1 MQKADGTAIIQSP
14 IFPVLLVAS
23 KDDWLKN
30 PKKARCY
37 VQFNPLVTASIDRL
51 TYRQFDYL
59 TYMSYKHRLAWWPQ
73 KRLAHNYIQA
83 GLMAPYTIRMGTI
96 LRDSGSTPVQAWEQQ
111 CPRNRQCTRRIEG
124 EAGTDGD

>member
-1 MQKADGTAIIQSP
+1 MNLPDLLEALKICNLASLSVQKADGTAIIQSP
-14 IFPVLLVAS
+14 IFPFLLVAS

-59 TYMSYKHRLAWWPQ
+59 TYMSYKHRLARWF
-73 KRLAHNYIQA
+73 
-83 GLMAPYTIRMGTI
+83 
-96 LRDSGSTPVQAWEQQ
+96 
-111 CPRNRQCTRRIEG
+111 
-124 EAGTDGD
+124 